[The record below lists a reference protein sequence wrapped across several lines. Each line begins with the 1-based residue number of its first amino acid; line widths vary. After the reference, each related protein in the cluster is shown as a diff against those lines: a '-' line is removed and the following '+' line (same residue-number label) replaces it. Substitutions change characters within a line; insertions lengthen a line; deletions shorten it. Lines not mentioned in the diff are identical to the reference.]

1 MVLFGGVKLIQR
13 QEAND
18 NHIRGDTAVNIKRIV
33 CPVGKSEESFYAL
46 PTAVRLADCW
56 GAELILLHLDPDF
69 LSREEMTMLRVS
81 PQELEEMFAER
92 AKEERQSLMEQVKK
106 MGLEEKVS
114 RIVLREGSK
123 DRDIPREA
131 EELGADL
138 LVVHTS
144 GYNTLWEKAVGST
157 AASILRHSR
166 IPVFIL
172 FRPKS

>member
-1 MVLFGGVKLIQR
+1 MNIQ
-13 QEAND
+13 
-18 NHIRGDTAVNIKRIV
+18 RIV
-33 CPVGKSEESFYAL
+33 CPVGTSEESFYAV
-46 PTAVRLADCW
+46 PTAVRLAECW

-69 LSREEMTMLRVS
+69 LSRKEMMMLRVS
-81 PQELEEMFAER
+81 PQEMEKMIAES
-92 AKEERQSLMEQVKK
+92 AQKERQILMENVKK
-106 MGLEEKVS
+106 MGLEGKIS

-123 DRDIPREA
+123 EQDIPREA

-138 LVVHTS
+138 LVIHSS

-157 AASILRHSR
+157 AASILKHSR